1 LSAYALD
8 ASGVLA
14 YLWRESGWEV
24 VEQALLTAPVLI
36 STVNLTEVA
45 CKMLERGFL
54 ESDGCRLIES
64 LGMKPIDFDSEQAW
78 RTAALRSSTRQWGL
92 SLGDRACLALA
103 QSQGIVALTADRAWL
118 DLQIGIEVESIR

>member
-1 LSAYALD
+1 MSAYALD

-24 VEQALLTAPVLI
+24 VEQVLLTAPVLI
-36 STVNLTEVA
+36 STVNVAEVA

-54 ESDGCRLIES
+54 ESDGCQLIES
-64 LGMKPIDFDSEQAW
+64 LGMEQIDFDSEQAW

>member
-1 LSAYALD
+1 
-8 ASGVLA
+8 
-14 YLWRESGWEV
+14 
-24 VEQALLTAPVLI
+24 
-36 STVNLTEVA
+36 
-45 CKMLERGFL
+45 
-54 ESDGCRLIES
+54 
-64 LGMKPIDFDSEQAW
+64 MKPIDFDSEQAW